1 MAGARG
7 QTRRQLV
14 SRLLRLTRGRRNKR
28 RSPAARTPIAV
39 PAVVR
44 SALTIVVPLVVLA
57 VVVPPLLAAAR
68 THPYFAVREVVMRH
82 RGRVAPDDLRAALQI
97 REGDSI
103 WSVDTQAAAAR
114 LRARPWVRSAEV
126 RREFPDRVVVRVREY
141 RPVAIVSVNE
151 PEQALFYVAAN
162 GRIFAPVGDTD
173 GRDLPYITGLGRAD
187 LDGRE
192 GFGPQSVRRA
202 LGLLRLTT
210 RDTAVLGTI
219 SEINVDR
226 TAGLTLLPIRP
237 AVPIELGMGD
247 YATKLER
254 LAKVLPL
261 WVGREGEVR
270 GVSCMFEDEII
281 VRTRAVATAPARGA
295 AGA

>member
-1 MAGARG
+1 MPVA
-7 QTRRQLV
+7 
-14 SRLLRLTRGRRNKR
+14 
-28 RSPAARTPIAV
+28 
-39 PAVVR
+39 VR
-44 SALTIVVPLVVLA
+44 SALRIVAPIAVLA
-57 VVVPPLLAAAR
+57 VAVPPLVAAAR
-68 THPYFAVREVVMRH
+68 RHPYFAVREVVMRH
-82 RGRVAPDDLRAALQI
+82 RGRVAPDDLRAALEI

-103 WSVDTQAAAAR
+103 WNVDPQAAAAR
-114 LRARPWVRSAEV
+114 LRARPWVRTADV
-126 RREFPDRVVVRVREY
+126 RREFPDRIVVRVREY
-141 RPVAIVSVNE
+141 RPVAIVAVGD
-151 PEQALFYVAAN
+151 PAPALYYVAAN

-202 LGLLRLTT
+202 LGLLRLAT
-210 RDTAVLGTI
+210 RESTALGTV

-237 AVPIELGMGD
+237 AVPIELGLGD

-254 LAKVLPL
+254 LARVLPL

-281 VRTRAVATAPARGA
+281 VRTRAVAAAPTRGA

>member
-1 MAGARG
+1 M
-7 QTRRQLV
+7 
-14 SRLLRLTRGRRNKR
+14 SRLFGLTSGRRNKR
-28 RSPAARTPIAV
+28 RGPAVRMPTAV

-44 SALTIVVPLVVLA
+44 SALRLVVPLALLA
-57 VVVPPLLAAAR
+57 VVVPPLLEAAR
-68 THPYFAVREVVMRH
+68 RHPYFAVREVVMRH
-82 RGRVAPDDLRAALQI
+82 RGRVAPDDLRSALQI
-97 REGDSI
+97 REGASI
-103 WSVDTQAAAAR
+103 WDVDAHAAAAR
-114 LRARPWVRSAEV
+114 LRARPWVRSADV

-141 RPVAIVSVNE
+141 RPSAIVVVREEQSE
-151 PEQALFYVAAN
+151 PALFYVAAN

-173 GRDLPYITGLGRAD
+173 GRDLPYITGLSRAD

-202 LGLLRLTT
+202 LGLLRLVT
-210 RDTAVLGTI
+210 RESTVLGTI

-237 AVPIELGMGD
+237 AVPIELGTGD
-247 YATKLER
+247 FATKLDR

-270 GVSCMFEDEII
+270 SVSCMFEDEII
-281 VRTRAVATAPARGA
+281 VRTRAVAAAPARGA